1 MKVQPISRVLWA
13 IPTAALSFWAA
24 SCAVALGPGYV
35 IEKQEIR
42 VRFVAKPEP
51 RIEVAADYQ
60 LKNRGTRPLAELEL
74 RLPGRRFRSSG
85 LHASWDSAELTLTLD
100 PDTPRNTIA
109 KFAEPWKMAS
119 RHTLHLTT
127 EFLPPQAGETSA
139 SFSSDAFFLPAAAW
153 SAGLLPP
160 DGLFGTGGEPPKKW
174 NLLVAVPDGFQ
185 IHTSGV
191 QKKTSRKGGET
202 VVLAEQGKND
212 PYPFVISGRY
222 IAAEIGNSSE
232 KLHLW
237 TSKPQDSAKLRDA
250 SDALGRVMAAYDA
263 AFGARNKEASQTW
276 IVECPV
282 AAGCFTNL
290 NPRRAKLLGQEEN
303 ERTTAEMISQDTM
316 VVDLSEGAPA
326 LAAGAAPSLAASWLG
341 YGQNPAFYE
350 QSPPL
355 TMLPAFAAAMG
366 HDAAQGGDSRTE
378 TIRRAL
384 RLIPQGEKKG
394 GKTKKEEDPAVL
406 SVKSFLFFYALQD
419 RFGPEAFR
427 RATQKMLYL
436 RRERGFDL
444 NDLIAAFE
452 EETHQNVAEFVR
464 MWMKQPGVP
473 EEFRARYEGTA
484 AANAEKEKE
493 NTR

>member
-1 MKVQPISRVLWA
+1 M
-13 IPTAALSFWAA
+13 PTAALSFWAA

-60 LKNRGTRPLAELEL
+60 LRNKGTRPLQELEL

-85 LHASWDSAELTLTLD
+85 LQATWDSAELPLAPD

-127 EFLPPQAGETSA
+127 EFLPPQEGETSA

-153 SAGLLPP
+153 STELIPP
-160 DGLFGTGGEPPKKW
+160 EGLFGSGGEPPKKW
-174 NLLVAVPDGFQ
+174 NLLVAVPDGFRF
-185 IHTSGV
+185 HTSGV

-202 VVLAEQGKND
+202 VVLTEQGKND
-212 PYPFVISGRY
+212 PYPFVIAGRY
-222 IAAEIGNSSE
+222 VTAEMGNSRE

-237 TSKPQDSAKLRDA
+237 TSKPQDSAKLREA
-250 SDALGRVMAAYDA
+250 SDALGRVLSAYVA
-263 AFGARNKEASQTW
+263 AFGARNKASSQTW

-282 AAGCFTNL
+282 TAGCFTNL
-290 NPRRAKLLGQEEN
+290 NPLRARLLGQEGN
-303 ERTTAEMISQDTM
+303 ERMTAEMISQDTM
-316 VVDLSEGAPA
+316 VVDLSEGTPA
-326 LAAGAAPSLAASWLG
+326 LAAAAAPSLAASWLG
-341 YGQNPAFYE
+341 YGQNPGFFE

-355 TMLPAFAAAMG
+355 TMLPAFAAALG
-366 HDAAQGGDSRTE
+366 HDAAEGGDSRTE

-384 RLIPQGEKKG
+384 RLIPTDEKKG
-394 GKTKKEEDPAVL
+394 EKTKKKKEEEDPAIL
-406 SVKSFLFFYALQD
+406 RVKSFLFFYALQD
-419 RFGPEAFR
+419 RYGPETFR
-427 RATQKMLYL
+427 KATQNMLYL

-444 NDLIAAFE
+444 DDLIAAFE
-452 EETHQNVAEFVR
+452 QETHQNVAEFVR